1 MSNWLKETNEELTY
15 TESFISEFEG
25 EDVYSFVRQIFDP
38 DRYTMGAKD
47 KKDILFTL
55 NADQAFD
62 LAFDL
67 MNFVRISKED
77 V

>member
-1 MSNWLKETNEELTY
+1 MSKWLKETREELIF
-15 TESFISEFEG
+15 TESATLEG
-25 EDVYSFVRQIFDP
+25 EDVVSFVRNIFDP
-38 DRYTMGAKD
+38 DRYTNGAKD

-67 MNFVRISKED
+67 MNFVRISKEG